1 MAFPDAFQNGLGIVT
16 TAVGEGSGAK
26 MRETLINTRQCTKY
40 YRQITLRIVGYHFS
54 SQLTA
59 TLNLCLIYFKI
70 TWPLATLL
78 EHIHNKFEMNRTKI
92 KGGCQLGRKE
102 VTHNSKSDLPLSTL
116 HLKEKLPTDL
126 VGCWDKSA
134 RKLGVENSTNATA
147 PHFLQARS

>member
-59 TLNLCLIYFKI
+59 TLNLFLIYFKI
-70 TWPLATLL
+70 T
-78 EHIHNKFEMNRTKI
+78 
-92 KGGCQLGRKE
+92 
-102 VTHNSKSDLPLSTL
+102 
-116 HLKEKLPTDL
+116 
-126 VGCWDKSA
+126 
-134 RKLGVENSTNATA
+134 
-147 PHFLQARS
+147 